1 MLICFLSTV
10 HTARDKRVFE
20 KEAVS
25 LAEAGHEVVHLC
37 PGDEPETVERGVRIV
52 TYRQAHGLV
61 RRALGLVSLY
71 RRARALAADCYHCN
85 EVDSWLVGVALKAG
99 RHRLPASAGRRARPL
114 LVFDVHETFPHD
126 LAEFHAPRPLR
137 PLVVA
142 AVRAL
147 FRVLVPFTDKLVL
160 AKRSVAVDFPGA
172 DAKQILVQNFVPL
185 RMLARGDDAA
195 AAAVHASSSAVTAVH
210 VGLVSRVR
218 GWPVLLEA
226 LASDR
231 AAGVHLTVIGEF
243 NDGSRADF
251 EARVLELGLEDRV
264 RTLGW
269 MAAGDAFREVERA
282 DIGLVLFQ
290 PGFRSHTDSL
300 PHKLFDYMLAGLPVI
315 VPDFGAEVA
324 GIVRDAGCGR
334 LVDPSDPD
342 AVAAALG
349 ALAGD
354 AAERRR
360 MGDHGRRSVID
371 KYNWEAEAGRL
382 VGMYAA
388 FEARADAGASER
400 AARGRA

>member
-1 MLICFLSTV
+1 MRAGAVDPVRICFLSTV

-52 TYRQAHGLV
+52 TYKWAHGLF
-61 RRALGLVSLY
+61 RRGLGLVSLY
-71 RRARALAADCYHCN
+71 RRARAVGAECYHCN
-85 EVDSWLVGVALKAG
+85 EVDSWLVGVALKV
-99 RHRLPASAGRRARPL
+99 RRRSL

-126 LAEFHAPRPLR
+126 LAEFHAPRAMR

-147 FRVLVPFTDKLVL
+147 FRLLLPFTDKLVL
-160 AKRSVAVDFPGA
+160 AKRSVAVDFPPGA
-172 DAKQILVQNFVPL
+172 AAKQILVQNFVPL
-185 RMLARGDDAA
+185 RMLARGNSPAPA
-195 AAAVHASSSAVTAVH
+195 PVRASSAAVTAVH
-210 VGLVSRVR
+210 VGLISRVR
-218 GWPVLLEA
+218 GWPVLVDA
-226 LASDR
+226 LASEH

-243 NDGSRADF
+243 NDGSQSDF
-251 EARVLELGLEDRV
+251 EARVAELGLQDRV
-264 RTLGW
+264 RTIGW
-269 MAAGDAFREVERA
+269 MAATDAFREVEQA
-282 DIGLVLFQ
+282 DIGLVMFQ

-324 GIVRDAGCGR
+324 GIVRDAACGL

-342 AVAAALG
+342 AVAHALG
-349 ALAGD
+349 TLARN
-354 AAERRR
+354 APERRR
-360 MGDHGRRSVID
+360 MGDNGRRSVIE

-382 VGMYAA
+382 VAMYAA
-388 FEARADAGASER
+388 FAASER
-400 AARGRA
+400 IQRT